1 MTENENFTTFLK
13 ENKTLVSDYLE
24 TRLDIYRLMLIR
36 SFSKSAGYFIWL
48 IISFL
53 LLFLVIIFLG
63 LVTGFWLSE
72 LTGSY
77 IKGFL
82 LATLIIAVII
92 FIVAMLRKVLFVN
105 PIIRSIIRR
114 SNEETETE
122 NNKQPV

>member
-13 ENKTLVSDYLE
+13 ENKKLVSDYLE

-36 SFSKSAGYFIWL
+36 SFSRSAGYFIWL
-48 IISFL
+48 IISLL
-53 LLFLVIIFLG
+53 LLFLMIIFMG

-77 IKGFL
+77 IKGFS

-105 PIIRSIIRR
+105 PIIRSIISR

-122 NNKQPV
+122 K